1 MNEQSVG
8 STPPRRLHLALL
20 IACCLLPAAQTLI
33 TVHWE
38 WYTPITHPAL
48 KALMVIIPLLVW
60 RWSRRGRKEL
70 LKHIGWQRTSFLP
83 GLLSGAALSAIVLA
97 AYYTVL
103 PTMIDFRPVA
113 EELAGKLN
121 SLGLRDYYW
130 LMAAVVS
137 LFNAFLEEYYWRAF
151 LLGEVFDRIGRGLLA
166 CLLCGGLF
174 GLHHILALSSIN
186 DPGLI
191 ALGAGATAIAAT
203 LWGWLR
209 ARGGSILDCYLSHL
223 MVDLAVFWVGYD
235 MISSVA

>member
-8 STPPRRLHLALL
+8 SRPTQKLHLALL

-38 WYTPITHPAL
+38 WHTPITHPAL

-60 RWSRRGRKEL
+60 RRSRRGRKDL
-70 LKHIGWQRTSFLP
+70 LKHIGWQRTTFLP
-83 GLLSGAALSAIVLA
+83 GLLTGAALSAVVLL

-103 PTMIDFRPVA
+103 PTMIDFAPVA
-113 EELAGKLN
+113 QELARKLD
-121 SLGLRDYYW
+121 SMGLRNYYW
-130 LMAAVVS
+130 LMAATVS
-137 LFNAFLEEYYWRAF
+137 LLNAFLEEYYWRAF
-151 LLGEVFDRIGRGLLA
+151 LLGEVFERIGRGLLA

-174 GLHHILALSSIN
+174 GLHHILALSSIES
-186 DPGLI
+186 PGLI

-209 ARGGSILDCYLSHL
+209 ARGSSIFDCYVSHL

-235 MISSVA
+235 LISSVA